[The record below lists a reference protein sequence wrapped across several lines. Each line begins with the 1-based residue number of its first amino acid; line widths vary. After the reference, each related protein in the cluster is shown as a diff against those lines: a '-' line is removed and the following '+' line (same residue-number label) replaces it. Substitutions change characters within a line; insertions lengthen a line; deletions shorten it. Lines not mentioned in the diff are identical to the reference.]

1 MDPRSPSQLTNGVT
15 TFPLSA
21 LSLPLTICHHPFP
34 LNPLFVSHQPPSR
47 LPSPLTSLRI
57 TTVLCCFSPLGDD
70 ELTTL
75 SDNERKVRRHFSD
88 PQRRRL
94 VFLSRSRRCCPHSS
108 SSSLPLVFFFF
119 FFSSLTS
126 AQAQGRFSG
135 TVAAVLR
142 GCWFM
147 DYSDF
152 LKFFLSFREV
162 RGDCLT
168 SRAIE
173 LKNHSLL
180 HGKVIRVM
188 WSRRDPDVRKSGKG
202 NVFVKNLVESI
213 DNAELHDLFQKFG
226 NILSSFGNCFGASN
240 WFRESVD
247 SDTAEK
253 PRERGDRIEVVTN

>member
-126 AQAQGRFSG
+126 AQAQIF
-135 TVAAVLR
+135 
-142 GCWFM
+142 
-147 DYSDF
+147 
-152 LKFFLSFREV
+152 
-162 RGDCLT
+162 

-253 PRERGDRIEVVTN
+253 PRERGLKYDYISVNLLKGEQSHPELHWEKIQP